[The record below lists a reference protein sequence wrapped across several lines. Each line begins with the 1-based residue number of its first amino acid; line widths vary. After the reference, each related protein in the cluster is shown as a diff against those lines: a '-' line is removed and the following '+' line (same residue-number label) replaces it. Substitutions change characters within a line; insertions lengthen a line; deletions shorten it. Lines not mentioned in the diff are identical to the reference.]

1 MTASLDEARRFLSL
15 ASDDLAAFRTL
26 AAASHIR
33 PAIAIFHAQQAIEK
47 SLKAV
52 LFAEEIAFRR
62 THDLYELADQVE
74 QAGVALPYGV
84 DELGLL
90 NPYAVDFRYDDQ
102 ILPIIG
108 HDEVDVMTQKVFAW
122 AKTIVEGKG
131 THNDGGKPG

>member
-26 AAASHIR
+26 AATPHIR
-33 PAIAIFHAQQAIEK
+33 LAIAIFHAQQSIEK

-52 LFAEEIAFRR
+52 LFAEEIEFRR
-62 THDLYELADQVE
+62 THDLYELADRIE
-74 QAGVALPYGV
+74 QAGVALPCSA

-102 ILPIIG
+102 LVPALTKE
-108 HDEVDVMTQKVFAW
+108 EVEAMTREIMAW
-122 AKTIVEGKG
+122 AMVMVEEKG
-131 THNDGGKPG
+131 GAQ